1 MKTDF
6 GAIQQKWKMRHLT
19 SISGLALL
27 WLSKVKNQ
35 CHMEKYKR
43 LCERLQMEVVARLD
57 CEQVV
62 YVKVV

>member
-1 MKTDF
+1 
-6 GAIQQKWKMRHLT
+6 MRHLT

-62 YVKVV
+62 CVKVV